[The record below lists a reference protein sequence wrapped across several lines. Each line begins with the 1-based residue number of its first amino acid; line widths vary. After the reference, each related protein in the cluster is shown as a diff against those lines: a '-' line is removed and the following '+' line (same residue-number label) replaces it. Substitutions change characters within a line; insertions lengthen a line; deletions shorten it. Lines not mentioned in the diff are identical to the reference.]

1 MYLSALGDRIIVI
14 EEDLEE
20 QTETGIYLVGE
31 DTRDFRTGKVISVGQ
46 GRNKNSKKPPLA
58 AGDTVYYPRFAG
70 QRVGY
75 KKQDYV
81 VLRFDE
87 VLALNHTKKS

>member
-1 MYLSALGDRIIVI
+1 MNISALGDRIIVI
-14 EEDLEE
+14 EEDPEK

-31 DTRDFRTGKVISVGQ
+31 DAREFRIGKVISIGQ
-46 GRNKNSKKPPLA
+46 GRNKNSKKPA
-58 AGDTVYYPRFAG
+58 VISGDTVYYPRFAG
-70 QRVGY
+70 QRVAY

-87 VLALNHTKKS
+87 VLAVQHVKF